1 MSKQFNKFLIK
12 ILVLSTLMVLVFNV
26 GDNILNADTIQV
38 STISKNDNNSN
49 FKKLNPSTLGKT
61 GVAITTNIGIR
72 YKQRQ
77 EVPATIYKDIFS
89 INEIIADRQLANK
102 ELVGVNML
110 TLQEYRSVLKTNI
123 KQLLD
128 TSYDKPKMFNALIEQ
143 LQYRYVMGAE
153 NMKTLSEQKAVFEK
167 SMNDANTKIDA
178 LKQKIDTDFKSY
190 NSTESL
196 ANINSYLDLK
206 KEYYFARTYIVYI
219 NQFLSEYDYLNGYNK
234 LLLDTL
240 INNREAIL
248 KNATV
253 VIPDSGTGLLK
264 NFDLLFTEEE
274 YKTQQK

>member
-26 GDNILNADTIQV
+26 WDNILNADTIQV

-49 FKKLNPSTLGKT
+49 FKKLNPSTLWKT
-61 GVAITTNIGIR
+61 WVAITTNIWIR

-102 ELVGVNML
+102 ELVWVNML

-143 LQYRYVMGAE
+143 LQYRYVMWAE

-253 VIPDSGTGLLK
+253 VIPDSGTWLLK